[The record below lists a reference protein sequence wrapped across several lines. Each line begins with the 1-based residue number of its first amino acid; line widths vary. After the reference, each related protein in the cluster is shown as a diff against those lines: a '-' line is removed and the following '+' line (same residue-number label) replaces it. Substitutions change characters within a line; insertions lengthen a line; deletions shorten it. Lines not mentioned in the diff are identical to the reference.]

1 MLFWLTKLLVN
12 AATTSVLLWLFYAL
26 VSRMSD
32 KAKAFWL
39 GVFSD
44 NGSPSFSRV
53 ASGVILVACLVWDT
67 LLILHNLRSTPTV
80 YALPDFTG
88 QVLLISTPYGLNV
101 TGKAFERL
109 RSSEP
114 TPADK

>member
-1 MLFWLTKLLVN
+1 MLIWLTKLLVN
-12 AATTSVLLWLFYAL
+12 AATTSVLLWLFYML

-32 KAKAFWL
+32 KAKAFWI

-67 LLILHNLRSTPTV
+67 LLIFHNLRASAWT
-80 YALPDFTG
+80 YSLPDFTG

-101 TGKAFERL
+101 TGKAIERL
-109 RSSEP
+109 RSSEIP
-114 TPADK
+114 PAEK